1 MPEVAEDGS
10 LLVLQALAA
19 LLRTSP
25 AAAAACET
33 WLAPALL
40 QLWTSRWREP
50 LVADAMVDV
59 FDALAAA
66 PAALPPLAARLL
78 PALVGALDLQH
89 AAHAAQ
95 AATAAPARSAAVAT
109 VTRTTRGRRGRP
121 APPCAAAAATCR
133 LRRWPPA
140 APLPPPL
147 VAEMLPRLLRLLR
160 AAADAETHRLGS
172 AADRKI
178 VSLAGGLPHADE
190 EWSATLSAA
199 LRPSLSEAALQHSV
213 TLVALAL
220 RHAPHLIRAH
230 LQPLVGALVTR
241 LRAARLFGLTQAL
254 LLLLARLALSAH
266 VGAPLLTQTLLAI
279 DPTPPPADGA
289 ASFVLRTW
297 ADSQGDVL
305 KPAVAQPMLAGLIA
319 IVGTLGAVGAPQ
331 LALLPVRGRRA
342 RAGRRRG
349 AVAPLVVAA
358 ARRRWRLWRDAI
370 GGARR
375 AAVRHRPYD
384 RRAGRQLRRDGAE
397 GVGER
402 CGGGG
407 LRGGRRRGRGARRRR
422 RAAAEWRARP
432 SPFASADDYSVNLSD
447 LLDDDDDDDDVSD
460 DDESDDEGGD
470 GEAVD
475 LPAQMG
481 GFVRALAAHVG
492 EAGFAQLCAPL
503 SEEERGAVGRL
514 AAGAAA

>member
-1 MPEVAEDGS
+1 
-10 LLVLQALAA
+10 
-19 LLRTSP
+19 
-25 AAAAACET
+25 
-33 WLAPALL
+33 
-40 QLWTSRWREP
+40 
-50 LVADAMVDV
+50 MVDV

-95 AATAAPARSAAVAT
+95 AATAAPAAQGGGGGDGDDDDEEEDDVVDPLHPALQLL
-109 VTRTTRGRRGRP
+109 RRVI
-121 APPCAAAAATCR
+121 

-160 AAADAETHRLGS
+160 AAADAETHRLAS
-172 AADRKI
+172 AAVRKI
-178 VSLAGGLPHADE
+178 AALAGGLPHADE

-230 LQPLVGALVTR
+230 LPPLVGALVTR

-254 LLLLARLALSAH
+254 LLLVARLALSAH

-319 IVGTLGAVGAPQ
+319 IVGALGAVGAPQ
-331 LALLPVRGRRA
+331 LALLPVRGSA
-342 RAGRRRG
+342 LAPAAGEGRSLRSSSRRRG
-349 AVAPLVVAA
+349 
-358 ARRRWRLWRDAI
+358 
-370 GGARR
+370 
-375 AAVRHRPYD
+375 
-384 RRAGRQLRRDGAE
+384 
-397 GVGER
+397 
-402 CGGGG
+402 GGGG
-407 LRGGRRRGRGARRRR
+407 FGEMPLVARVVQLCATAHTTAEHAANFAGTGPRAFDESDAEEEGSEEDDGEDEDEDDEEEGGGGA
-422 RAAAEWRARP
+422 ERARP

-460 DDESDDEGGD
+460 DESDDEGGGD
-470 GEAVD
+470 GDAVD

-514 AAGAAA
+514 AARRS